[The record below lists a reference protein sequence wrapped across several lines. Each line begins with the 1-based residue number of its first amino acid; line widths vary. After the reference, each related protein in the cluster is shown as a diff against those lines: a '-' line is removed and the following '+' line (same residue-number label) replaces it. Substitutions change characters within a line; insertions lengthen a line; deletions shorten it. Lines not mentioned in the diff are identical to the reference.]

1 MRLPLRKHER
11 LKIHKDE
18 GLLHLTKDGLEKLKR
33 TLVDLQKVQLPQ
45 AIEDVK
51 RTAEF
56 GDFSENAEYQEAK
69 SRLRRIHARIFSIG
83 EELKRVSVIT
93 HDAQEVGHVQLG
105 STVVLETN
113 GTQKNYHIVGP
124 HEANP
129 VKGKISHVSP
139 LGSRLVGKTVG
150 EIVHIPTTQGEI
162 EYKIV
167 SIE

>member
-18 GLLHLTKDGLEKLKR
+18 GSLYLTKDGLEKLKH
-33 TLVDLQKVQLPQ
+33 TLTDLQKVQLPQ

-69 SRLRRIHARIFSIG
+69 GRLRRIHARIFSIT
-83 EELKRVSVIT
+83 EDLKRVSIIT
-93 HDAQEVGHVQLG
+93 QDAHALGQVQMG

-113 GTQKNYHIVGP
+113 GTQKTYQIVGP

-129 VKGKISHVSP
+129 VKGRVSHVSP
-139 LGSRLVGKTVG
+139 LGSAVVGKSVG
-150 EIVHIPTTQGEI
+150 DRVSIKTTHGDV
-162 EYKIV
+162 EYQIV
-167 SIE
+167 SIA

>member
-18 GLLHLTKDGLEKLKR
+18 GSLYLTKDGLEKLKH

-69 SRLRRIHARIFSIG
+69 GRLRRIHARIFSIT
-83 EELKRVSVIT
+83 EDLKRVSIIT
-93 HDAQEVGHVQLG
+93 QNTHALGQVQMG

-113 GTQKNYHIVGP
+113 GMQKTYQIVGP

-129 VKGKISHVSP
+129 VKGRVSHVSP
-139 LGSRLVGKTVG
+139 LGSALVGKKIG
-150 EIVHIPTTQGEI
+150 ESVSIKTTQGEVM
-162 EYKIV
+162 YQIV
-167 SIE
+167 SIA

>member
-18 GLLHLTKDGLEKLKR
+18 GSLYLTKDGLEKLKH

-69 SRLRRIHARIFSIG
+69 GRLRRIHARIFSIT
-83 EELKRVSVIT
+83 EDLKRVSIIT
-93 HDAQEVGHVQLG
+93 QNAHALGQVQMG

-113 GTQKNYHIVGP
+113 GMQKTYQIVGP

-129 VKGKISHVSP
+129 VKGRVSHVSP
-139 LGSRLVGKTVG
+139 LGSALVGKKIG
-150 EIVHIPTTQGEI
+150 ESVSIKTTQGEVM
-162 EYKIV
+162 YQIV
-167 SIE
+167 SIA

>member
-18 GLLHLTKDGLEKLKR
+18 GSLYLTKDGLEKLKH

-69 SRLRRIHARIFSIG
+69 GRLRRIHARIFSITKD
-83 EELKRVSVIT
+83 LKRVSIIT
-93 HDAQEVGHVQLG
+93 QNAHALGQVQMG

-113 GTQKNYHIVGP
+113 GMQKTYQIVGP

-129 VKGKISHVSP
+129 VKGRVSHVSP
-139 LGSRLVGKTVG
+139 LGSALVGKKIG
-150 EIVHIPTTQGEI
+150 ESVSIKTTQGEVM
-162 EYKIV
+162 YQIV
-167 SIE
+167 SIA